1 MDTKAERQ
9 FRPMMYLDYNFRQ
22 LPEGSLEQDKE
33 LTLESLGYEVG
44 DMLRVEQ
51 TDDGAIVYRLMK

>member
-33 LTLESLGYEVG
+33 LTLESLGFEVG

>member
-1 MDTKAERQ
+1 
-9 FRPMMYLDYNFRQ
+9 MMYLDYNFRQ

-33 LTLESLGYEVG
+33 LTLESLGFEVG

>member
-1 MDTKAERQ
+1 METKAERQ

-33 LTLESLGYEVG
+33 LTLESLGFEVG